1 MYVIKATGVK
11 EIFSEDKLRNSVK
24 RAGIPLDLQEQVIS
38 HVKSKLYDNIPT
50 AQVYHHILEFLDTTQ
65 IPYSKSRYSLKHAI
79 MRLGPT
85 GYPFEDFLTEIVKVL
100 GYQATVRNHVRGRCI
115 THEVDVIAT
124 KGDEKAMIEAKYHN
138 LPGNTTNVHV
148 ALYTKARFEDVK
160 DINQLTHAWIVTN
173 THITQ
178 DALVF
183 AKCANIRVI
192 SWAYPEGES
201 LRDIIEKNKIH
212 PITQLSS
219 LSFSQMQQLLTH
231 HTVLCKDIAAN
242 PSVLDILQLPKQ
254 QKDDV
259 LQEAGYITHLL

>member
-1 MYVIKATGVK
+1 
-11 EIFSEDKLRNSVK
+11 
-24 RAGIPLDLQEQVIS
+24 
-38 HVKSKLYDNIPT
+38 
-50 AQVYHHILEFLDTTQ
+50 
-65 IPYSKSRYSLKHAI
+65 
-79 MRLGPT
+79 
-85 GYPFEDFLTEIVKVL
+85 
-100 GYQATVRNHVRGRCI
+100 
-115 THEVDVIAT
+115 
-124 KGDEKAMIEAKYHN
+124 MIEAKYHN
-138 LPGNTTNVHV
+138 LPGNTTNVHI